1 MNMNKWV
8 FNVRLSRNIKHIQ
21 YLNIRFYSDSAAV
34 RVRFAPS
41 PTGQLHL
48 GGFRTALYNY
58 LFAKSRG
65 GKYILRIEDTDRTR
79 VVDGA
84 VEQLQEDL
92 KWLGIEFDEGP
103 SNNGPYGPY
112 IQSERLENYQRRT
125 QQLLSSGH
133 AYKCY
138 CTEKRLELLRR
149 DALRTRTIPR
159 YDNKC
164 RSLDDEDLSHNEGKK
179 YCIRFKLNQSD
190 GFFNDLVYGRT
201 ARNVAAVEGD
211 PVILKS
217 DGFPTYHL
225 ANVVD
230 DHDMKITHVL
240 RGVEWQPSTSKHIL
254 LYRAFG
260 WNPPNFAH
268 LPLLINKDGTKLS
281 KRQNDI
287 TINAYRENGIYPEA
301 LLNFVISCGGGFVQ
315 NKETNNVYIKP
326 LSELISKF
334 DISLINSNS
343 CQVPLDKLGYF
354 NQAQLKIELNTDL
367 GRKRTTGELK
377 NILKNTFSNDK
388 SVELDLSENHLNKI
402 LKWSI
407 NRITNINELIH
418 ENYKFIW
425 LKPSESAIKSMDY
438 DIDIVIKLKHH
449 LINIDDFTIDNL
461 GTVLKEFSKSN
472 NIVYSNLMKMLRNI
486 ISGLKQGPGVS
497 EIMVILGKEEVIA
510 RLNKACVKG

>member
-1 MNMNKWV
+1 MNNLV
-8 FNVRLSRNIKHIQ
+8 FNVRHHSRNIKHIQ
-21 YLNIRFYSDSAAV
+21 YLNIKLYSDSAV

-58 LFAKSRG
+58 LFAKSKN

-112 IQSERLENYQRRT
+112 IQSERLKNYQRRT
-125 QQLLSSGH
+125 QQLLSNGH

-164 RSLDDEDLSHNEGKK
+164 RSLDDEDLNLNEGKK

-190 GFFNDLVYGRT
+190 GFFNDLVYGRI

-254 LYRAFG
+254 LYKAFG
-260 WNPPNFAH
+260 WNPPNFGH

-287 TINAYRENGIYPEA
+287 TIDAYRQKGIYPEA

-315 NKETNNVYIKP
+315 SKETNNVYIKP

-334 DISLINSNS
+334 DVSLINSNS

-354 NQAQLKIELNTDL
+354 NQAQLKIEINTDL
-367 GRKRTTGELK
+367 GMKQTTEKLK
-377 NILKNTFSNDK
+377 NIVQNTFSNDK
-388 SVELDLSENHLNKI
+388 SVELDLSENHLNNI
-402 LKWSI
+402 LRWSV

-438 DIDIVIKLKHH
+438 DTDIVIKLRHN
-449 LINIDDFTIDNL
+449 LINIDEFTIDNL
-461 GTVLKEFSKSN
+461 GTELKEFSKSN

-486 ISGLKQGPGVS
+486 ISGLKAS
-497 EIMVILGKEEVIA
+497 KFII
-510 RLNKACVKG
+510 RLLLFI